1 MCTHVCMCVHMYVC
15 VQVCICICICMLRT
29 KVTVGCLPQ
38 PLFFFWARPSLGT
51 WSEPAQPVWL
61 ASQWTQGTPLSLP
74 PQHWDYSVPLWFCF
88 HVSSGDQTQILM
100 LTQQVLYQFSPLSKS
115 PKHSFSLSKFSNAF
129 WNSLKKRLNL
139 TCKIPDLELYA
150 AWSWIKNKNLGLFK
164 SICFGNEW
172 RAYV

>member
-1 MCTHVCMCVHMYVC
+1 MCVCVYTCMCVFRYVYAYVC
-15 VQVCICICICMLRT
+15 WGQKLLLGVFLN
-29 KVTVGCLPQ
+29 
-38 PLFFFWARPSLGT
+38 LFFFFLFWARASLST

-61 ASQWTQGTPLSLP
+61 ASQWTQGTPLSLR
-74 PQHWDYSVPLWFCF
+74 PQHWDYSAPLWFCF
-88 HVSSGDQTQILM
+88 HVSSGDQTQNLM

-129 WNSLKKRLNL
+129 WSSLKKKRLNL

-164 SICFGNEW
+164 SICFGNKW
-172 RAYV
+172 REYV